1 MKKEQL
7 QINNDL
13 SADLLLWIKYFLY
26 IKMETMKVKQGFSDD
41 KKKADKEELRY
52 FNRKLWQLKLMEANT
67 HKQLY
72 DVVKDIKKSG
82 LQALGGFS
90 VPLLNFHEY
99 ASKQKKLKYL
109 VDIDTNVIN
118 TYIKLHFQDYSEWTQ
133 KNYYSS
139 IKSLFKFIDKY
150 SLSEDNFI
158 FDIGTTAVGKRA
170 KSPVNLNPSKSEKY
184 LEPNEFVNF
193 IKTFKTYTN
202 RHPNRLQPM
211 FLMKVLSFTG
221 LRANELRGIRME
233 DVSLRTVECEKCLQI
248 YVHGKDDK
256 NRYVF
261 IYYNLIQN
269 EYEQELEFRK
279 EHKLKTKYLFYTR
292 DFTQYA
298 EKTLFDLVKR
308 FLTHAKIKKSL
319 SPHALR
325 KSYATY
331 LLAKCVEINKIS
343 HLLGY
348 TLSETIELVLLNESY
363 DIIQNRQNSMINIA
377 DELLNEE
384 VKNNE

>member
-7 QINNDL
+7 QPNSKL
-13 SADLLLWIKYFLY
+13 SADLLLWIKYFLCS
-26 IKMETMKVKQGFSDD
+26 KMETMKVKKSFSDD

-52 FNRKLWQLKLMEANT
+52 FNRKLWQLKLMDTNS
-67 HKQLY
+67 HKQLR
-72 DVVKDIKKSG
+72 DVTLDIKNNG

-90 VPLLNFHEY
+90 VPLLNFYEY

-109 VDIDTNVIN
+109 VDIDTNTIS

-158 FDIGTTAVGKRA
+158 FDIGITMVGKRA

-184 LEPNEFVNF
+184 LEPNEFVDF
-193 IKTFKTYTN
+193 IKTFKTYHN
-202 RHPNRLQPM
+202 RHPNNLQPM
-211 FLMKVLSFTG
+211 FLMKVISFTG
-221 LRANELRGIRME
+221 LRANELRGIKME
-233 DVSLRTVECEKCLQI
+233 DVSLRTVEGEKYLQI

-261 IYYNLIQN
+261 IYYDLIQK
-269 EYEQELEFRK
+269 EYEIELEFRK
-279 EHKLKTKYLFYTR
+279 ENKLKTKYLFYTR
-292 DFTQYA
+292 DFKQYA
-298 EKTLFDLVKR
+298 EKSLFDLVKR
-308 FLTHAKIKKSL
+308 FLNHAKIKKSL

-325 KSYATY
+325 RSYETY
-331 LLAKCVEINKIS
+331 LLARGVEIDKIS
-343 HLLGY
+343 HLLGH
-348 TLSETIELVLLNESY
+348 TSKETIDFLRYNY
-363 DIIQNRQNSMINIA
+363 CI
-377 DELLNEE
+377 
-384 VKNNE
+384 